1 MTFDTESRSG
11 IDRRKQSGIN
21 LRSLTGF
28 GNRRIIRRQD
38 DSFRIFFVDQFSPKL
53 FLPIVVILFFSVLDA
68 LLTLFLIGHGAYE
81 TNPVMAYY
89 LNLGPYIFFA
99 VKYTLTSLGVVV
111 LLTFRNL
118 IFRTLKVSASA
129 LLYLIA
135 VAFTAVVG
143 WEAYLIFN
151 VLSLGL

>member
-1 MTFDTESRSG
+1 M
-11 IDRRKQSGIN
+11 
-21 LRSLTGF
+21 
-28 GNRRIIRRQD
+28 
-38 DSFRIFFVDQFSPKL
+38 
-53 FLPIVVILFFSVLDA
+53 
-68 LLTLFLIGHGAYE
+68 
-81 TNPVMAYY
+81 
-89 LNLGPYIFFA
+89 
-99 VKYTLTSLGVVV
+99 TSLGVVV

>member
-1 MTFDTESRSG
+1 MAFETESRSG
-11 IDRRKQSGIN
+11 IDRRKQSGIDF
-21 LRSLTGF
+21 RSLMGF
-28 GNRRIIRRQD
+28 GNRRKIRRQD

-53 FLPIVVILFFSVLDA
+53 FLPIVVILFFSVSDA

-89 LNLGPYIFFA
+89 LNHGPYIFFA

-118 IFRTLKVSASA
+118 IFQTIKVSASA

-135 VAFTAVVG
+135 AAFIAVVG

-151 VLSLGL
+151 VLSLG

>member
-1 MTFDTESRSG
+1 MAFETESRSG
-11 IDRRKQSGIN
+11 IDRRKQSGIDF
-21 LRSLTGF
+21 RSLMGF
-28 GNRRIIRRQD
+28 GNRRKIRRQD

-118 IFRTLKVSASA
+118 IFRTIKVSASA

-135 VAFTAVVG
+135 GIFFSVVAWELYLVSAV
-143 WEAYLIFN
+143 I
-151 VLSLGL
+151 S

>member
-1 MTFDTESRSG
+1 LAFETESRSG
-11 IDRRKQSGIN
+11 IDRRKQSGIDF
-21 LRSLTGF
+21 RSLMGF
-28 GNRRIIRRQD
+28 GNRRKIRRQD

-118 IFRTLKVSASA
+118 IFQTIKVSASA

-135 VAFTAVVG
+135 AAFIAVVG

-151 VLSLGL
+151 VLSLG

>member
-1 MTFDTESRSG
+1 MAFETESRSG
-11 IDRRKQSGIN
+11 IDRRKQSGIDF
-21 LRSLTGF
+21 RSLMGF
-28 GNRRIIRRQD
+28 GNRRKIRRQD
-38 DSFRIFFVDQFSPKL
+38 DSFRIFIVDQFSPKL

-89 LNLGPYIFFA
+89 LNLGPYIFFV
-99 VKYTLTSLGVVV
+99 VKYALTSLGVVV

-118 IFRTLKVSASA
+118 IFQTIKVSASA

-135 VAFTAVVG
+135 AAFITVVG

-151 VLSLGL
+151 VLSLG

>member
-1 MTFDTESRSG
+1 MAFETESRSG
-11 IDRRKQSGIN
+11 IDRRKQSGIDF
-21 LRSLTGF
+21 RSLMEF
-28 GNRRIIRRQD
+28 GNRRKIRRQD

-53 FLPIVVILFFSVLDA
+53 FLPIVAILFFSVSDA

-118 IFRTLKVSASA
+118 IFQTIKISASA

-135 VAFTAVVG
+135 AAFIAVVG
-143 WEAYLIFN
+143 WEAYLILN
-151 VLSLGL
+151 VLSLG